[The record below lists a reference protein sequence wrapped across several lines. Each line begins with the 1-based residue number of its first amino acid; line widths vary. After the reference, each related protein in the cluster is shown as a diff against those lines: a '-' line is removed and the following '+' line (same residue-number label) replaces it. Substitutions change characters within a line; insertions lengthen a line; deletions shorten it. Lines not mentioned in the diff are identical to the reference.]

1 MKAKMNFLA
10 TKLDPHE
17 FIVGFEGGIPPPKG
31 PMILLENCDLGP
43 LLAWLKKHDKMTPD
57 VENQMKTFMMHI
69 AVGMRHLHNHHPDPV
84 SILTTDSRII
94 ILILYMY
101 RCKHVYC

>member
-43 LLAWLKKHDKMTPD
+43 LLAWLKKHDKMTAD
-57 VENQMKTFMMHI
+57 VESQMKTFMMHI
-69 AVGMRHLHNHHPDPV
+69 AAGMRHLHNQQPEPV
-84 SILTTDSRII
+84 MT
-94 ILILYMY
+94 
-101 RCKHVYC
+101 